1 MRTNANY
8 FNRVFS
14 QLKANGK
21 AVIKTNR
28 VQDFLDFIKEEYGCY
43 AMRGEKDNINTTLY
57 V

>member
-21 AVIKTNR
+21 AVIKNNR

-43 AMRGEKDNINTTLY
+43 AMRGEKDSINTTLY